1 MVEIVDRCVP
11 LKKAGKDFKA
21 CCPFHDEK
29 TPSFTVSPSKQF
41 YHCFG
46 CGASGTAI
54 TFVMEFNHLG
64 FREAVEDLAN
74 AVGLSIPD
82 TGLEH
87 QDNDTPRL
95 LEHLE
100 EAKQFYKRQ
109 LRSAPGA
116 EAAIAYLKK
125 RGISGEVA
133 AEFERPVLLFS
144 GGKDSIVMLAV
155 AAKAFAATARDY
167 SCPWWG

>member
-1 MVEIVDRCVP
+1 MSGRLPREFIDQLLSRIDVVEVVDRCVP

-74 AVGLSIPD
+74 AVGLPIPD

-87 QDNDTPRL
+87 QDN
-95 LEHLE
+95 E
-100 EAKQFYKRQ
+100 
-109 LRSAPGA
+109 
-116 EAAIAYLKK
+116 
-125 RGISGEVA
+125 
-133 AEFERPVLLFS
+133 
-144 GGKDSIVMLAV
+144 LA
-155 AAKAFAATARDY
+155 
-167 SCPWWG
+167 

>member
-1 MVEIVDRCVP
+1 MSGRLPREFIDQLLSRIDVVEIVDRCVP

-74 AVGLSIPD
+74 AVGLPIPD

-87 QDNDTPRL
+87 QDNDTNNEESAARWRPSSRSVMPQTTGKASPIPRL
-95 LEHLE
+95 AIL
-100 EAKQFYKRQ
+100 KNS
-109 LRSAPGA
+109 LR
-116 EAAIAYLKK
+116 
-125 RGISGEVA
+125 
-133 AEFERPVLLFS
+133 
-144 GGKDSIVMLAV
+144 
-155 AAKAFAATARDY
+155 
-167 SCPWWG
+167 